1 MATHAVSNRDYSR
14 VPHGAMTLFLG
25 RSAASV
31 FLIGLPVCPEDGS
44 EDASCAALAGDE
56 TNYEVP
62 LPRFPGT

>member
-1 MATHAVSNRDYSR
+1 
-14 VPHGAMTLFLG
+14 MTLFLG